1 MADKGWVQFLLVAVP
16 VMSLVG
22 AWLALRVVD
31 GRARRRQVQE
41 EGDGSPGGARKAGG
55 QCRLVGNATGG
66 RPVRQARVD

>member
-1 MADKGWVQFLLVAVP
+1 MVDKGWVQFLLVAVP

-41 EGDGSPGGARKAGG
+41 EGDGPPGGA
-55 QCRLVGNATGG
+55 Q
-66 RPVRQARVD
+66 